1 MRLEA
6 EDEEEETN
14 IRLPPTLRPVHYT
27 VRLHPLLHGNH
38 TIIGRLEVELEV
50 LKATSR
56 VVFHLVDIDV
66 VEESVRVSVERTAF
80 RNGFVSP
87 SRSI

>member
-1 MRLEA
+1 MRLET
-6 EDEEEETN
+6 EEEEEEAS
-14 IRLPPTLRPVHYT
+14 IRLPTELRPVHY
-27 VRLHPLLHGNH
+27 VLRLHPLLHGNH

-66 VEESVRVSVERTAF
+66 IEESVRVSVE
-80 RNGFVSP
+80 
-87 SRSI
+87 